1 MKGGA
6 VLFVLALLGAGAAW
20 ALLVFPA
27 VGEAAGASEEIER
40 ADLSAAWSDIYDW
53 KGPTP
58 EETRKLEDS
67 IAAFAPHGG
76 DLPLPAGIHAGEK
89 GVFEGIIPAAE
100 VQALLAWVAS
110 RPESVTLVHV
120 AAARSDGGP
129 GMAACRVV
137 LAEGTPR

>member
-6 VLFVLALLGAGAAW
+6 VLFVLALLGAAAAW

-27 VGEAAGASEEIER
+27 GGEAAGAAEEIEK
-40 ADLSAAWSDIYDW
+40 ADLSAAWDSIDAW

-58 EETRKLEDS
+58 EEARRLEEGL
-67 IAAFAPHGG
+67 AAFAPAKSET
-76 DLPLPAGIHAGEK
+76 PLPAGIHPGGTGIYE
-89 GVFEGIIPAAE
+89 GVIPAAE
-100 VQALLAWVAS
+100 VQDLLAWVAS

-120 AAARSDGGP
+120 TAAGPEEGP

-137 LAEGTPR
+137 LAEGAGR